1 LKSWNNPV
9 DATGF
14 VAIAK
19 IIKPQGN
26 RGEVAA
32 EIWTDFPERFQFVKD
47 VLLQRSQQQ
56 PQSLR
61 VESFWFHKKRVI
73 LKFFGVDNR
82 SMAEELRD
90 YEVMIPESQRMPLT
104 EGTYYQHE
112 LLNCVVK
119 DRQGRSLGKISEVV
133 GTEGNYLL
141 KVSRDTGDFLI
152 PFAQSLLVQASV
164 KDKELVCDLPEG
176 LEDL

>member
-1 LKSWNNPV
+1 LDPS
-9 DATGF
+9 GF
-14 VAIAK
+14 VVIAK
-19 IIKPQGN
+19 IVKPQGN

-32 EIWTDFPERFQFVKD
+32 EIWTDFPDRFQLVKE
-47 VLLQRSQQQ
+47 VLLQKWQEQ
-56 PQSLR
+56 PQTFKL
-61 VESFWFHKKRVI
+61 ESFWFHKKRVI
-73 LKFFGVDNR
+73 LKFLGVDSR
-82 SMAEELRD
+82 SMAEGLREC
-90 YEVMIPESQRMPLT
+90 EVKIPESQRMPLS

-112 LLNCVVK
+112 LLDCVVK
-119 DRQGRSLGKISEVV
+119 DIQGRPLGKISEIV

-152 PFAQSLLVQASV
+152 PFAQSVLVRASI

>member
-1 LKSWNNPV
+1 LDPSGLV
-9 DATGF
+9 
-14 VAIAK
+14 VIAK
-19 IIKPQGN
+19 IVKPQGN

-32 EIWTDFPERFQFVKD
+32 EIWTDFPHRFQLLKE
-47 VLLQRSQQQ
+47 VLLQGSQEQ
-56 PQSLR
+56 PQTFKL
-61 VESFWFHKKRVI
+61 ESFWFHKKRVI

-90 YEVMIPESQRMPLT
+90 YEVKIPESQRIPLA

-112 LLNCVVK
+112 LLDCVVK
-119 DRQGRSLGKISEVV
+119 DRQGRSLGKITEVV
-133 GTEGNYLL
+133 GTKGNYLL

-164 KDKELVCDLPEG
+164 KDKELICDLPEG

>member
-1 LKSWNNPV
+1 LDTP
-9 DATGF
+9 GF
-14 VAIAK
+14 VVIAK

-32 EIWTDFPERFQFVKD
+32 EMLTDFPDRFQLVRE
-47 VLLQRSQQQ
+47 VLLQKSQEE
-56 PQSLR
+56 PQTLQL
-61 VESFWFHKKRVI
+61 ESFWFHKKRVI
-73 LKFFGVDNR
+73 LKFIGVNNR
-82 SMAEELRD
+82 SMAEALRD
-90 YEVMIPESQRMPLT
+90 YEVTIPEDQRMPLA

-141 KVSRDTGDFLI
+141 KVSRDAGDFLI
-152 PFAQSLLVQASV
+152 PFAQSLLVQASL

>member
-1 LKSWNNPV
+1 MDTSRL
-9 DATGF
+9 

-19 IIKPQGN
+19 IVKPQGN

-32 EIWTDFPERFQFVKD
+32 EIWTDFPDRFRFVKE
-47 VLLQRSQQQ
+47 VLLQRSQEE
-56 PQSLR
+56 PRTFSL
-61 VESFWFHKKRVI
+61 ESFWFHKKRVI

-90 YEVMIPESQRMPLT
+90 CEVKIPESQRMPLA

-112 LLNCVVK
+112 LLDCIVK

-141 KVSRDTGDFLI
+141 KVSRDAGDFLI

>member
-1 LKSWNNPV
+1 MDPS
-9 DATGF
+9 GF
-14 VAIAK
+14 VVIAK
-19 IIKPQGN
+19 VVKPQGN

-32 EIWTDFPERFQFVKD
+32 EIWTDFPDRFQLVKE
-47 VLLQRSQQQ
+47 VLLQKLQEQ
-56 PQSLR
+56 PQSFRL
-61 VESFWFHKKRVI
+61 EFFWFHKRRVI
-73 LKFFGVDNR
+73 LKFFGVDSR
-82 SMAEELRD
+82 SMAEGLREC
-90 YEVMIPESQRMPLT
+90 EVKIPESQRMPLL

-112 LLNCVVK
+112 LLDCVVK
-119 DRQGRSLGKISEVV
+119 DIQGRSLGKISEIV

-152 PFAQSLLVQASV
+152 PFAQSVLVRASI